1 MLKRQVNFM
10 INKADLIMVI
20 DALSSYSPNRVTNM
34 KDGRYYLI
42 TLYCDHTAFQKCLD
56 GIMMLSREG
65 IRIWRMDI
73 RYKLRAL

>member
-1 MLKRQVNFM
+1 MLKRQISFM
-10 INKADLIMVI
+10 INKADLIRVV
-20 DALSSYSPNRVTNM
+20 DVLSSYSPNRVTNM
-34 KDGRYYLI
+34 KDGRCYLI
-42 TLYCDHTAFQKCLD
+42 TLYCDHTAFQRCLD